1 LTASPNLSPWQT
13 CRLMPPDNLLLRVF
27 ADPALAAELE
37 VEDWEMLLAQAR
49 MASLDAR
56 LSYCI
61 EDAGILATLPGRVRM
76 QFQAARVAAESG
88 RRALEWEVN
97 RLHRVLIQ
105 AGYPMLLLKGAAYA
119 MAALP
124 LARGRTSADIDIMV
138 PGDRLDSVEKHLR
151 SHGWEWVELEPYD
164 ARYYR
169 RWSHELPPLRHRD
182 RGSMLDVHH
191 TILPPRSRL
200 RPDPSTFWRLA
211 VPLADGSLALC
222 PTHMALHVA
231 VHLFQDGEIA
241 GALGDLID
249 FDELCRHFG
258 QNSGYWQELVPA
270 AIGLGLVRPL
280 YYALRYASLLLG
292 TRVPEAVM
300 ADAARAGE
308 PPAPVRAAMDPM
320 VGSALVPDLPE
331 FSSPWRRVA
340 CLCLYIRS
348 HWLRMPP
355 LPLALHLMR
364 KAWLRSF
371 AAAPRGA

>member
-1 LTASPNLSPWQT
+1 MQ
-13 CRLMPPDNLLLRVF
+13 PDNLLLHAF
-27 ADPALAAELE
+27 ADPGLVSGLSAERLE
-37 VEDWEMLLAQAR
+37 LLFSQVR
-49 MASLDAR
+49 QSGLGAR
-56 LSYCI
+56 LSYRI
-61 EDAGILATLPGRVRM
+61 EDAGGTAALPDRVHT
-76 QFQAARVAAESG
+76 QFAAARIAAES
-88 RRALEWEVN
+88 RRRELEWEVN
-97 RLHRVLIQ
+97 RLHRTLTR

-119 MAALP
+119 MAGLP
-124 LARGRTSADIDIMV
+124 LARGRTSGDIDIMV
-138 PGDRLDSVEKHLR
+138 PGDRLDSVEKHLL
-151 SHGWEWVELEPYD
+151 SQGWEWVELEPYD
-164 ARYYR
+164 DRYYR
-169 RWSHELPPLRHRD
+169 KWSHELPPLRHRE
-182 RGSMLDVHH
+182 RGSTLDVHH

-211 VPLADGSLALC
+211 VPLADGSMGLC

-241 GALGDLID
+241 GGLGDLID

-258 QNSGYWQELVPA
+258 QNPEYWQELVPA

-292 TRVPEAVM
+292 TMVPEAVM
-300 ADAARAGE
+300 VDAARAGQ

-320 VGSALVPDLPE
+320 VGSALVPE

-340 CLCLYIRS
+340 CFCLYIRS

-371 AAAPRGA
+371 TATS